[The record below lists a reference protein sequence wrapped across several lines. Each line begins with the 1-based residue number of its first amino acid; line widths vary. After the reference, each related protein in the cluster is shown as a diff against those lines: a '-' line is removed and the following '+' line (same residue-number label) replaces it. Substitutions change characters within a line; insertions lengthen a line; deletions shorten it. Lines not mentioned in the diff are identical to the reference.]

1 MSARLTRACP
11 RSQLQ
16 VPGALANTS
25 SARKRIRSAARKH
38 ERNRR
43 VRSSVRTAVA
53 KARRVVEGAEE
64 GSAEALVKLAT
75 SALDKA
81 SEHGVLH
88 PRNVSRRKSRLM
100 RLAAKA
106 DTPQTEVVK
115 VRKPAAKRAA
125 AQGTKPKSGTST
137 RKSSA
142 TPRAGRPA
150 TKTERTSSAQRRAAG
165 TSGKTRKD

>member
-1 MSARLTRACP
+1 
-11 RSQLQ
+11 
-16 VPGALANTS
+16 LANTS

-53 KARRVVEGAEE
+53 KARRVLEGAEE
-64 GSAEALVKLAT
+64 GSTEALVRLAT

-106 DTPQTEVVK
+106 DVPQTEAVK
-115 VRKPAAKRAA
+115 VRKPAAKRAS

-137 RKSSA
+137 RKAGA
-142 TPRAGRPA
+142 TPKAGRPA
-150 TKTERTSSAQRRAAG
+150 TKTERTFSAQRRAAG
-165 TSGKTRKD
+165 TAGKSRKDS

>member
-1 MSARLTRACP
+1 
-11 RSQLQ
+11 
-16 VPGALANTS
+16 LANTS

-53 KARRVVEGAEE
+53 KARRVIEGAEE

-100 RLAAKA
+100 RLATKA
-106 DTPQTEVVK
+106 DAPVTETVRA
-115 VRKPAAKRAA
+115 RKPAAKRAS
-125 AQGTKPKSGTST
+125 AQGTKPKSGATT
-137 RKSSA
+137 RKVAA

-165 TSGKTRKD
+165 TVGKGRKKS

>member
-1 MSARLTRACP
+1 M
-11 RSQLQ
+11 
-16 VPGALANTS
+16 ANTS

-53 KARRVVEGAEE
+53 KARRVIDGVEE
-64 GSAEALVKLAT
+64 GSPEELLKLAT

-100 RLAAKA
+100 RSAAKA
-106 DTPQTEVVK
+106 EAQGTESPK
-115 VRKPAAKRAA
+115 APKKIAKRAS
-125 AQGTKPKSGTST
+125 AQGTKPKSAATA
-137 RKSSA
+137 RKTA
-142 TPRAGRPA
+142 AAPKAGRPA
-150 TKTERTSSAQRRAAG
+150 TKTERTSSSQRRAAG
-165 TSGKTRKD
+165 SSGKEKKGS